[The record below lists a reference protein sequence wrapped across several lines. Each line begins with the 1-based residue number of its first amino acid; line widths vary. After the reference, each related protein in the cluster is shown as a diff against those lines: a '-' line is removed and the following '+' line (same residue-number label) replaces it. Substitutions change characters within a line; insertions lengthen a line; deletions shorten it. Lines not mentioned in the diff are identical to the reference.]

1 MRQVRLERGVWGLSS
16 APRFGG
22 GGVGAAPHGGVGAPV
37 PPAEILSHLVG
48 KCVGY
53 TEMEKVIISTI
64 EGCL

>member
-1 MRQVRLERGVWGLSS
+1 MSKGSGDCPQRPAL
-16 APRFGG
+16 GG